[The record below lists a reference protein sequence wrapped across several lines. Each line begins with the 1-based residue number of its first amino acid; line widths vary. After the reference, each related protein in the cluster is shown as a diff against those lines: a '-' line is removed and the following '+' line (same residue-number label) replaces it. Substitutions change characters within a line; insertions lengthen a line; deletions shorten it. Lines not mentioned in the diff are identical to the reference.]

1 MKKTMKDLVVE
12 QMVDEVCRRYGF
24 EAKVTISF
32 CFLCERTNNF
42 NLIKKKYNKIINNNN
57 NNKYITQK

>member
-1 MKKTMKDLVVE
+1 MKKTMKDLVIE

-42 NLIKKKYNKIINNNN
+42 NLIKKKYNKIID
-57 NNKYITQK
+57 NK